1 MTTLYISNQ
10 YYAKIYVITACYYN
24 RQSII
29 TYTNIVNILFIV
41 YLKMKLIDSM
51 DWVIDKTKKEEL
63 QLMIMKTAK
72 NYYWYTSH
80 WRIIDI
86 AVKNTIIP
94 IKYKWKDYHHTY
106 STKTI
111 PWWVMWYDV
120 PVVKQIDRKIE
131 NGVIYK
137 YNHNQWE

>member
-1 MTTLYISNQ
+1 
-10 YYAKIYVITACYYN
+10 
-24 RQSII
+24 
-29 TYTNIVNILFIV
+29 
-41 YLKMKLIDSM
+41 MKLIDSM

-94 IKYKWKDYHHTY
+94 IKYKWKDYHYTY
-106 STKTI
+106 ATRAI

-120 PVVKQIDRKIE
+120 PVVNQINRKIE
-131 NGVIYK
+131 WGSIYY